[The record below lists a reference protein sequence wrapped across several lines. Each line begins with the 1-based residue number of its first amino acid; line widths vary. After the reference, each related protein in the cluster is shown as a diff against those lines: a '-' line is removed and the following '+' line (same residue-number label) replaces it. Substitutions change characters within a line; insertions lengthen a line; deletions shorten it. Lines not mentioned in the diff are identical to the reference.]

1 MMQKRLLQLLCAI
14 LALFVLNGCATD
26 GSTEMQ
32 PIFVGLSGATR
43 TPTSTPT
50 PRFTPTPAATPT
62 PTPIPPPFSFS
73 NTDNLLLLGTDRR
86 PNWTN
91 WRTDS
96 MMVIGIDHAYKRAVV
111 FSIPRD
117 LYVNIPGYGQGR
129 INQVDYIGEHTLK
142 TPGGGPALVSQV
154 ISETLGI
161 STKHW
166 VRIEMRGF
174 EQMVDALGGVNV
186 QLDCPFYEL
195 IYDLDDQAWTY
206 FQLPAGDVLMDGI
219 TAYRFVTLRYVESDF
234 GRSKRQRQFL
244 WALRN
249 QARDTDLI
257 LRLPELWNA
266 FQQTFSTD
274 ISLLDMIRLARFGL
288 SIEPENVRSAGLTNK
303 ELQRYITPAGADVL
317 RIVDRSIVN
326 EVIDNIWSGT
336 SLAQTGRTDPSACP
350 PPPQGVPSYVLQQVL
365 PGPAA
370 VATEA
375 PDIADVE
382 NATPAEAAEIIPIE
396 ELPTPA
402 LDEAVT
408 TGVGDGGGETGE
420 MPPNPGATT
429 P

>member
-1 MMQKRLLQLLCAI
+1 MMQNRLLQLLCAI

-50 PRFTPTPAATPT
+50 PRFTPTPAATLT
-62 PTPIPPPFSFS
+62 PTPVPPPFSFS

-96 MMVIGIDHAYKRAVV
+96 MMVIGIDHMYKRAVV

-274 ISLLDMIRLARFGL
+274 ISLLNMIRLARFGL

-317 RIVDRSIVN
+317 RIADRSVVN
-326 EVIDNIWSGT
+326 DVIDNVWSGT
-336 SLAQTGRTDPSACP
+336 SLAQTGRADPNACP

-365 PGPAA
+365 PGPAV
-370 VATEA
+370 VAEV
-375 PDIADVE
+375 PDVVDVE
-382 NATPAEAAEIIPIE
+382 NAAPAEPTNIVPIQ

-402 LDEAVT
+402 LDEDVT
-408 TGVGDGGGETGE
+408 AGVGDGGGETGE